1 MKLHLNDLIC
11 TFELMNYSRQIDPMI
26 VIFVTIFVAK
36 ILLSKFIYQYVIIS
50 ISSQL
55 KKYQLY
61 TIKLSYITKVDK
73 NFSGW

>member
-1 MKLHLNDLIC
+1 
-11 TFELMNYSRQIDPMI
+11 MNYSRQIDPMI

-73 NFSGW
+73 NFSG